1 VGAVERYTTVY
12 ELLRHELAQRAES
25 GFDVVRVAEAA
36 GDIDSLDPA
45 EAAGLLAQLAV
56 APPVPDWPY
65 VEPSDLAD
73 IEAEWPDGGP
83 QDGVSLPADTDL
95 RIAGGWRGRVSGNC
109 LGKPVEQG
117 HRDLDRLKDY
127 LVATGNYPITD
138 YVSNLTPNEQEMR
151 LGSPTAVKG
160 AITAVPRDDDIDYT
174 ILTLHLL
181 ETFGPGLTTADVAQS
196 WLDLL
201 PYHATYTA
209 ERATY
214 HNLVAGVA
222 PEMAAFPDNPYREW
236 IGAQI
241 RGDLYG
247 FVHPGRPAAAAR
259 MAYRDARL
267 SHVANGIYG
276 EMWVAA
282 FVAAAFSSPTLGQ
295 AFDVALTVVP
305 ARSRL
310 AEALRWVRAEQIAGK
325 GFERLA
331 REVHTRYADL
341 HWVHTVNNA
350 AILSAALLTAGDD
363 FTTAIGQT
371 VAGGLDTDSSGA
383 NAGAIAGVFA
393 GDAGVPAHWTDPF
406 ADLVRS
412 ALFGFDK
419 LALSDLIGRTQTLAR
434 TFATEI
440 T

>member
-1 VGAVERYTTVY
+1 MERYTTVH

-25 GFDVVRVAEAA
+25 GFEIGRIAEAA
-36 GDIDSLDPA
+36 GDIESLSQPG
-45 EAAGLLAQLAV
+45 AAGLLDRLAV
-56 APPVPDWPY
+56 ASPVPDWPY

-83 QDGVSLPADTDL
+83 QDADSLPGDVDE

-117 HRDLDRLKDY
+117 HRDLDRLKGY
-127 LVATGNYPITD
+127 LVATENYPISD
-138 YVSNLTPNEQEMR
+138 YVSELTPNDQEIR
-151 LGSPTAVKG
+151 LGSPGAVKG
-160 AITAVPRDDDIDYT
+160 AITAVPRDDDVDYT

-181 ETFGPGLTTADVAQS
+181 ERFGAGLTTADVAQS

-214 HNLVAGVA
+214 HNLVAGMD
-222 PEMAAFPDNPYREW
+222 PEVAAFSNNPYREW

-282 FVAAAFSSPTLGQ
+282 FVAAAFTSSTIAD

-305 ARSRL
+305 VRSRL
-310 AEALRWVRAEQIAGK
+310 AEALRWVRAEQLAGK
-325 GFERLA
+325 GFEQLA
-331 REVHTRYADL
+331 RDVHTRYADL

-350 AILSAALLTAGDD
+350 AILSTALLTSGDD

-393 GDAGVPAHWTDPF
+393 SDAGVPAHWTEPF
-406 ADLVRS
+406 GDLVRS

-419 LALSDLIGRTQTLAR
+419 LALSDLIRRTQVLAT
-434 TFATEI
+434 TFATENA
-440 T
+440 

>member
-1 VGAVERYTTVY
+1 VERYTTVH

-36 GDIDSLDPA
+36 GDIESLEPA

-83 QDGVSLPADTDL
+83 DDADSLPADTDE

-127 LVATGNYPITD
+127 LLATGNYPITD
-138 YVSNLTPNEQEMR
+138 YISTLTPNPQDIR
-151 LGSPTAVKG
+151 LGSPGAVRG

-181 ETFGPGLTTADVAQS
+181 ERFGPALTTANVAQS

-222 PEMAAFPDNPYREW
+222 PDMAAFPGNPYREW

-276 EMWVAA
+276 EMWAAA
-282 FVAAAFSSPTLGQ
+282 FVAAAFTSPTIAQ

-310 AEALRWVRAEQIAGK
+310 AEALRWVRSEQLAGQ
-325 GFERLA
+325 GFEQLA
-331 REVHTRYADL
+331 RAVHARYADL

-350 AILSAALLTAGDD
+350 AILSTALLTAGDD
-363 FTTAIGQT
+363 FTAAIGQT

-393 GDAGVPAHWTDPF
+393 ADAGVPAHWTDPF
-406 ADLVRS
+406 GDLVRS

-419 LALSDLIGRTQTLAR
+419 LALSDLIRRTQVLAR
-434 TFATEI
+434 TFARESA
-440 T
+440 